1 MKETRALALLARIIG
16 RRHGVEVEF
25 SPFADTASTDGKKI
39 TLPVVSNLGTDDHA
53 ILIEGLLDH
62 EAMHCRFTDFEVALG
77 KLEPLVASL
86 TNLIEDVWG
95 EREQGKIYPGCARNI
110 RRSMDVMIRLGWY
123 RGPAAGAQEPP
134 PTMMTNF
141 LINGLLARLYQSQ
154 VLDGFARQYRK
165 MLAGVLGEDLVRR
178 IWETACKV
186 DRVSSTSQALALAK
200 EIVALLRQAMPPE
213 SPQPSAANAGQGSG
227 GQSSSASSSGSGQSN
242 PGDAGGSGQPGA
254 TSADGSQ
261 TGQSGSSPGNGSQPS
276 AGSPGD
282 GSNAQQPGGAG
293 TSAGAGGGA
302 GGPQGQAHGSA
313 GSDDAQRK
321 GDAIRQI
328 LGASA
333 DQLASGDMGDR
344 LLAALN
350 GQGKAGKSADD
361 ASHASLNGGRRQ
373 MSNAA
378 GGPDAGYPLA
388 APQQAESDAFR
399 YKLYNQAAIAMS
411 RGIEVKLGTKL
422 ESLLEARTDS
432 FVLHKRAG
440 RRLDARRA
448 PRLSLGKLDVFRTV
462 EEGTEIDTSVQIL
475 IDCSASMLNNFAGT
489 ARVAGDIPLDET
501 RIVAAAAVAYAA
513 AQVLDKHDVPFA
525 VACFGSRHLRLKSFD
540 ARWPVAR
547 KLALTDS
554 LGGTAT
560 DCAVM
565 RIADDLVLRQEARK
579 LVVLVTDGEPHDEPA
594 SVAVMNEVR
603 RLGIEFAV
611 LFIGAQGYKFQRL
624 LKADGYTVARALTRE
639 SLASSFFEAVES
651 AF

>member
-25 SPFADTASTDGKKI
+25 SPFADKASTDGKKI

-53 ILIEGLLDH
+53 TLIEGLLDH

-123 RGPAAGAQEPP
+123 RGPSAGSQEPP

-141 LINGLLARLYQSQ
+141 LINGLLARLYQSE
-154 VLDGFARQYRK
+154 VLDRFARQYRK
-165 MLAGVLGEDLVRR
+165 MLAGLLGEDLVRR

-213 SPQPSAANAGQGSG
+213 SPQPSAAQAGQGSE
-227 GQSSSASSSGSGQSN
+227 GQSTSGSGQGSSGN
-242 PGDAGGSGQPGA
+242 AGGSGQPGA
-254 TSADGSQ
+254 PSAEGSQ
-261 TGQSGSSPGNGSQPS
+261 PGQDGSSPGNGSQPS
-276 AGSPGD
+276 AGSPAD
-282 GSNAQQPGGAG
+282 GSSARQPGGTSTGAG
-293 TSAGAGGGA
+293 AGAGGGA
-302 GGPQGQAHGSA
+302 GGPQGQTHGSS

-361 ASHASLNGGRRQ
+361 ASHAGLNGGRRQ

-399 YKLYNQAAIAMS
+399 YRLYNRAAVAMS

-422 ESLLEARTDS
+422 ESLIEARTDS

-440 RRLDARRA
+440 RRLEARRA

-462 EEGTEIDTSVQIL
+462 EEGTEVDTSVYFL
-475 IDCSASMLNNFAGT
+475 IDCSASMLNNFAGSG
-489 ARVAGDIPLDET
+489 RIAGDIPIDET
-501 RIVAAAAVAYAA
+501 RVVAAAAVAYAA

-525 VACFGSRHLRLKSFD
+525 MACFGSRHLALKSFD

-565 RIADDLVLRQEARK
+565 RIADELVLRQEARK

-594 SVAVMNEVR
+594 TVAVMNEVR

-624 LKADGYTVARALTRE
+624 LQADGYTVARALTRE
-639 SLASSFFEAVES
+639 SLATSFFEAVES